1 MCGNTYAILRVHR
14 TLSNDATVDRLT
26 LGVHDTNFGGC
37 RARQCLRSSR
47 SSIDHNIFH
56 ACNRSSCICN
66 CRRKRLGQHEHG
78 ISVVFAL
85 DIRDNIFDA
94 GEDQNIT
101 SCDICGHSGIARES
115 VTGAQRYRDIC
126 TGLRLTRFCVTTR
139 CSSTETYNFVQHI
152 GTAG

>member
-1 MCGNTYAILRVHR
+1 MCGNTYAILRIHR

-56 ACNRSSCICN
+56 THNRCSCICN
-66 CRRKRLGQHEHG
+66 CRRKRFGQYEHG
-78 ISVVFAL
+78 VSIVFAL
-85 DIRDNIFDA
+85 DVRDNILDA

-101 SCDICGHSGIARES
+101 SCDIGSHSGISRKS
-115 VTGAQRYRDIC
+115 VTRAQRYRDIC
-126 TGLRLTRFCVTTR
+126 AGL
-139 CSSTETYNFVQHI
+139 
-152 GTAG
+152 